1 MIWPTDNNDPTRVKS
16 SILNEA
22 QNQSV
27 MHHSGLFTYNWDTE
41 LVPGQ
46 IEFFFYLIII
56 SREIIINLFL
66 FLCLRMFLF
75 FLVVKGGRPDDFTN
89 LSTDGCKIRNIP
101 THSKQF
107 EK

>member
-1 MIWPTDNNDPTRVKS
+1 MIWPSDNYNPTRVKS

-27 MHHSGLFTYNWDTE
+27 IHHSGLFTFKWDIE

-46 IEFFFYLIII
+46 IEFFSYLIIM

-66 FLCLRMFLF
+66 L
-75 FLVVKGGRPDDFTN
+75 
-89 LSTDGCKIRNIP
+89 
-101 THSKQF
+101 
-107 EK
+107 

>member
-27 MHHSGLFTYNWDTE
+27 MHHSGLFTFNWDTE

-46 IEFFFYLIII
+46 IEFFFLSHYYIEGNNNKFVSILMSKNVIV
-56 SREIIINLFL
+56 LF
-66 FLCLRMFLF
+66 
-75 FLVVKGGRPDDFTN
+75 
-89 LSTDGCKIRNIP
+89 GC
-101 THSKQF
+101 
-107 EK
+107 

>member
-1 MIWPTDNNDPTRVKS
+1 MIWPTDNYNPTRVKS

-27 MHHSGLFTYNWDTE
+27 MHHSGLFTFKWDTE

-46 IEFFFYLIII
+46 IEFFSYLIIM

-66 FLCLRMFLF
+66 L
-75 FLVVKGGRPDDFTN
+75 
-89 LSTDGCKIRNIP
+89 
-101 THSKQF
+101 
-107 EK
+107 

>member
-1 MIWPTDNNDPTRVKS
+1 MIWSTVNYYPTHVKS

-22 QNQSV
+22 HNKSV
-27 MHHSGLFTYNWDTE
+27 MHHSELFTFKWDTE

-46 IEFFFYLIII
+46 IEFFSYLIINVEGNNNKFV
-56 SREIIINLFL
+56 ST
-66 FLCLRMFLF
+66 LCLRMLLF
-75 FLVVKGGRPDDFTN
+75 FFVIKGGRPDDFTN

-101 THSKQF
+101 THSRQF